1 MKIAFIVAAAFLA
14 SAATAADAPATGGGA
29 TPAAAPKEK
38 KICHTYP
45 PETGS
50 NMSRRVCKTATQWA
64 QEEQDEG
71 MTLRKFHDA
80 TSQLSANPH

>member
-1 MKIAFIVAAAFLA
+1 MKMFAAAGLFAGLSVLA
-14 SAATAADAPATGGGA
+14 GAALAEDVPAP
-29 TPAAAPKEK
+29 PKEK

-50 NMSRRVCKTATQWA
+50 NTSRRVCKTATQWA

-71 MTLRKFHDA
+71 MSLRKFHDA
-80 TSQLSANPH
+80 SSQLSSNPH